1 MPYEQTFITVKY
13 IPNPDCTVAT
23 LGDETVI
30 LDAKKG
36 IYYSLNEV
44 GGFVW
49 NQMAAAPRSFEELE
63 ASVLDAYNTD
73 PVTCRT
79 DLQEILDQ
87 LLQEN
92 LAVLK

>member
-1 MPYEQTFITVKY
+1 MLYKVVFIKMKY

-30 LDAKKG
+30 LDAKNG

-49 NQMAAAPRSFEELE
+49 NQMAAAPKSFEELE
-63 ASVLDAYNTD
+63 ASILDSYNTD